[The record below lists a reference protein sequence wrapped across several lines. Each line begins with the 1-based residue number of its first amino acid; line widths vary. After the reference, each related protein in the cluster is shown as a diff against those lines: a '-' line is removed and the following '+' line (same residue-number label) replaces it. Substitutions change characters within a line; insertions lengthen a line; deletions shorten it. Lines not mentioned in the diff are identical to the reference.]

1 MKGWGVSLEDYM
13 SRKKTKRV
21 CRRKE
26 VLQEALDLFD
36 KAMAGDVDAIIK
48 IWEIYL
54 EDDEIGG
61 DENGN

>member
-13 SRKKTKRV
+13 SRKKTKRER
-21 CRRKE
+21 RRKE

>member
-1 MKGWGVSLEDYM
+1 M